1 MTTLRPYRGTFASSR
16 SRRVLAGRLVVAFI
30 LGTARHALMREGR
43 LGHRITDRASQ
54 ETQEDDDDASRAK
67 RQKSSTSQL
76 ASPLRGTS
84 SAGKSLT
91 PTSVGRQHS
100 SARLWSPAA
109 PRADGQGGSPSVS
122 RQPSLQPKAFRTLSG
137 EGGGGGGGA
146 GGDGGAEAEEGQDYE
161 VEESV
166 IRVGAGYQAEVPQYQ
181 PPVRVSA
188 NEEEALHECVGEL
201 LHAGGR
207 VRVRVR
213 VRVKS

>member
-1 MTTLRPYRGTFASSR
+1 
-16 SRRVLAGRLVVAFI
+16 
-30 LGTARHALMREGR
+30 MREGR

-67 RQKSSTSQL
+67 RQKSSPSQL
-76 ASPLRGTS
+76 ASPHRGTS

-91 PTSVGRQHS
+91 PSSVGRQHS

-109 PRADGQGGSPSVS
+109 PRADSQGGSPSVS

-137 EGGGGGGGA
+137 EGGGGSGGGA
-146 GGDGGAEAEEGQDYE
+146 GGDGEAEAEEEQDYE

>member
-76 ASPLRGTS
+76 ASPHRGTS

-91 PTSVGRQHS
+91 PSSVGRQHS

-109 PRADGQGGSPSVS
+109 PRAEGQGGSPSVS

-137 EGGGGGGGA
+137 EGGGGSGGGA
-146 GGDGGAEAEEGQDYE
+146 GGDGGAEAEEGQD
-161 VEESV
+161 
-166 IRVGAGYQAEVPQYQ
+166 
-181 PPVRVSA
+181 
-188 NEEEALHECVGEL
+188 
-201 LHAGGR
+201 
-207 VRVRVR
+207 
-213 VRVKS
+213 